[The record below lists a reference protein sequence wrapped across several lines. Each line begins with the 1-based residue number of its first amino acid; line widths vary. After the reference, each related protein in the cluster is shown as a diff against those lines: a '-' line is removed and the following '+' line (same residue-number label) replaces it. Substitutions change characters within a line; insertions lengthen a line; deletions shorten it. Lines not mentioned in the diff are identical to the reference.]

1 VTNVS
6 TYHTLGQNLRMVYLP
21 QKVNDIGSHE
31 QQLKSLRAMEKS
43 NLRLLRAL
51 RKQKSNV
58 KR

>member
-1 VTNVS
+1 MTNVS
-6 TYHTLGQNLRMVYLP
+6 TCHTLAQNPRMVYLP
-21 QKVNDIGSHE
+21 QKVNDIDSHE

-43 NLRLLRAL
+43 NIRLLRAL